1 MRFNRRFRPS
11 PLPSPG
17 VPGEGVRGARRSGFL
32 LVELIIGLVIV
43 ALVMMGAAAIMTAV
57 SAGWDDQDLTRSTQ
71 MQANQTYLRIQRIL
85 QNANYI
91 CYYAPGAISG
101 SPATAGSIFFWQDYG
116 LQTPGMPITDPYL
129 GEMGLIEYDPTTET
143 IWLYENSAPS
153 SSDPTQMQQLTSQ
166 SDFAAFVAAFPGES
180 WVAKQSLGGP
190 GSEPGTGA
198 NVNDCL
204 EVSGFQVYVNS
215 SWNAGTSTQLPVVE
229 YAIGF
234 SRSDGT
240 NLTLYNTTTVR
251 TAATQP
257 E

>member
-1 MRFNRRFRPS
+1 MMRCNFGIQPP

-17 VPGEGVRGARRSGFL
+17 VPGAGVRGARRSGFL

-91 CYYAPGAISG
+91 CYYAPGALSG
-101 SPATAGSIFFWQDYG
+101 LPATAGSIFFWKDYD
-116 LQTPGMPITDPYL
+116 LQTGTITDPYL

-143 IWLYENSAPS
+143 IWLYENSTPS
-153 SSDPTQMQQLTSQ
+153 LSDPTQMQQLTSQ
-166 SDFAAFVAAFPGES
+166 SDFAAFVAAFPGET

-204 EVSGFQVYVNS
+204 EVSGFQVYVDS

-240 NLTLYNTTTVR
+240 NVTLYNTTTVR